1 MDKSFWQLLLAA
13 EVTPSKGR
21 ALIEAFGP
29 CAVVTIDEFAN
40 SPLLAAGEAARV
52 RACTVNAP
60 SSAGAHVIQGA
71 ERPPLL
77 ASIDDAPLA
86 FFALGDTRCL
96 YEPCVAIVGT
106 RNASTYGRAV
116 ARKFASAL
124 AMAGA
129 TVVSGG
135 AVGIDAAAHE
145 GALCADGR
153 SVAVLAGGVDRPYPS
168 KNAGLFRRMRVTG
181 CQVSTYACGTIAER
195 HKFVERN
202 EFIAGL
208 SSAVVVIEAPARSGA
223 LTTAL
228 AARRFGRPIF
238 AVPANI
244 EAESFRGSH
253 ALIRAGATLV
263 DDPEQLISYL
273 GLVTQRRLD
282 PIGPASAL
290 AGRILK
296 AVTTTAMSAEKLAEV
311 VGVAPHELLAELT
324 MLELDGRV
332 IRDSGGYAL
341 VP

>member
-1 MDKSFWQLLLAA
+1 
-13 EVTPSKGR
+13 
-21 ALIEAFGP
+21 
-29 CAVVTIDEFAN
+29 
-40 SPLLAAGEAARV
+40 
-52 RACTVNAP
+52 
-60 SSAGAHVIQGA
+60 
-71 ERPPLL
+71 LL
-77 ASIDDAPLA
+77 ASIDDAPAA

-135 AVGIDAAAHE
+135 AVGIDTAAHE
-145 GALCADGR
+145 GALSADGR
-153 SVAVLAGGVDRPYPS
+153 TVAVLAGGVDRPYPS
-168 KNAGLFRRMRVTG
+168 QNMGLFRRMRETG
-181 CQVSTYACGTIAER
+181 CQVSAYACGTIAER

-208 SSAVVVIEAPARSGA
+208 SSAVVVVEAPAHSGA

-228 AARRFGRPIF
+228 AARRFGRPVF

-244 EAESFRGSH
+244 EAKGFRGSH
-253 ALIRAGATLV
+253 ELIRTGATLL
-263 DDPEQLISYL
+263 DDPEQLLSLL

-282 PIGPASAL
+282 PLGPISAL
-290 AGRILK
+290 AGRILG
-296 AVTTTAMSAEKLAEV
+296 ALTTTPLPAEKLAEL
-311 VGVAPHELLAELT
+311 VGVGPQQLLSELT

-332 IRDSGGYAL
+332 IREPGGYAL